1 MKKNIFEEMLRKTGE
16 FKEENIKE
24 SAEFV
29 ESFANVAMKMTHA
42 LPSYKEL
49 NKMMGLKKK

>member
-1 MKKNIFEEMLRKTGE
+1 MKKNIFEEILRKTGE

-29 ESFANVAMKMTHA
+29 EGFVNAAMKMTHA
-42 LPSYKEL
+42 LPSYEEL
-49 NKMMGLKKK
+49 HKLLGIKKK